1 MVKSLMK
8 ETLYALTKTGKVKVW
23 SVEVKKV
30 DKDTAIVEMTSQNG
44 IDAKAVVRQD
54 KITEGK
60 NIGRANETTPA
71 TQALL
76 EAQSRINEKLQQG
89 YTDKIPKANTTHN
102 LNALGFLQPM
112 LAHPIDKV
120 KDIKFP
126 CHIQPKLDGHR
137 ALVTKNSN
145 GDLVM
150 FSRKGIKIDTMS
162 HILKEIKGLKEGEY
176 LDGELYI
183 HDKKLQDIASLIK
196 KYRPGESEKVE
207 YNVYDMIT
215 PGEFGDRYA
224 RLIKVLGTN
233 TVKAKSVKLV
243 ATGYMYSMDAALT
256 FADAC
261 IEEGFEGAILRTG
274 GAEYEPGVRSRN
286 LIKIKKF
293 DDSEHL
299 IIDVQPGATVD
310 IQGTTYTPA
319 VFLCQ
324 TPGGKTFEVMS
335 HGTYPEK
342 CKILKAKNKYKNKYI
357 TIKHSGYTKDGI
369 PWHPVSLRLR
379 EDI

>member
-44 IDAKAVVRQD
+44 IDAKEVVRQD

-60 NIGRANETTPA
+60 NIGRANETNPA

-89 YTDKIPKANTTHN
+89 YTSKIPKANATHN

-137 ALVTKNSN
+137 ALVTKDSN
-145 GDLVM
+145 GNLVM
-150 FSRKGIKIDTMS
+150 FSRKGIKIDTMG
-162 HILKEIKGLKEGEY
+162 HILKEIKGLKKGDY
-176 LDGELYI
+176 LDGELYV
-183 HDKKLQDIASLIK
+183 HGKKLQDIASLIK
-196 KYRPGESEKVE
+196 KYRPRESEKVK
-207 YNVYDMIT
+207 YHVYDMIT
-215 PGEFGDRYA
+215 PGEFGDRYDE
-224 RLIKVLGTN
+224 LKKVL
-233 TVKAKSVKLV
+233 SVSKFKRESITIV
-243 ATGYMYSMDAALT
+243 STGYMYSMEAALV

-261 IEEGFEGAILRTG
+261 IDEGYEGAILRPG
-274 GAEYEPGVRSRN
+274 GSEYEPGVRSRN

-319 VFLCQ
+319 IFVCQ
-324 TPGGKTFEVMS
+324 TPTGKTFEVMS

-342 CKILKAKNKYKNKYI
+342 CKILKAKNKYTNKYI

-369 PWHPVSLRLR
+369 PWHPVALRLR